1 MVKGKKGNL
10 LKKKKGQ
17 NMVLEYGM
25 DGTVKKLSLIR
36 VLERCKKW
44 KIPLKER

>member
-10 LKKKKGQ
+10 LKKRS

-25 DGTVKKLSLIR
+25 DGTGKKVKSDKGIR
-36 VLERCKKW
+36 AV
-44 KIPLKER
+44 

>member
-25 DGTVKKLSLIR
+25 DGTGKKVKSDKGIR
-36 VLERCKKW
+36 AV
-44 KIPLKER
+44 

>member
-10 LKKKKGQ
+10 LKKKVKK
-17 NMVLEYGM
+17 MVLEYGM
-25 DGTVKKLSLIR
+25 DSTGKKKLSLVR

-44 KIPLKER
+44 RIALNER

>member
-10 LKKKKGQ
+10 LKKRS

-25 DGTVKKLSLIR
+25 DGTGKKLSLIR
-36 VLERCKKW
+36 VVERCKNGGY
-44 KIPLKER
+44 R

>member
-10 LKKKKGQ
+10 LKKKGQ

-25 DGTVKKLSLIR
+25 DGTGKKS
-36 VLERCKKW
+36 
-44 KIPLKER
+44 

>member
-10 LKKKKGQ
+10 LKKRS

-25 DGTVKKLSLIR
+25 DGTGKKS
-36 VLERCKKW
+36 
-44 KIPLKER
+44 